1 MTPET
6 ITEKPQADSKPLLS
20 AAIVIFIAF
29 VGTVLSQ
36 PQILGRI
43 PIQNLLKNELH
54 VDRAGNAAFFFW
66 IGLAW
71 YFKPFVGIITDAF
84 PIFGTRRRS
93 YMILGATLATLGWIA
108 FYFTPHQYNK
118 LLIVAMFIDLF
129 MVVASTAAG
138 GYMVEAAQATS
149 GSGRLSSV
157 RNLAEQFSIL
167 VAGPAA
173 GFLGSIA
180 FGWTAAA
187 CGTVMFLMVPGT
199 VLFLHER
206 RIKIDS
212 KALLGNAGQQLVNVI
227 NAKTMWA
234 AAGLMAL
241 FYCAPGLY
249 TAVFYKQQNDLHFT
263 TQGQG
268 YLQLLSGLFG
278 MAAAAVYGGYA
289 CRRLSLRKLLIIS
302 ILFGMAANLVY
313 LFYSSQARAVAI
325 ESFNG
330 FGFVMAE
337 VALMDLAVRATP
349 AGSEGLGFSLMI
361 SVRNLMLFG
370 SDWFGSKMLE
380 TYHLSFNTLVLANA
394 TITFLAVPLVFLLPK
409 VILNARDADATQSAV
424 ELVPQ

>member
-149 GSGRLSSV
+149 GSG
-157 RNLAEQFSIL
+157 
-167 VAGPAA
+167 
-173 GFLGSIA
+173 
-180 FGWTAAA
+180 
-187 CGTVMFLMVPGT
+187 
-199 VLFLHER
+199 
-206 RIKIDS
+206 
-212 KALLGNAGQQLVNVI
+212 
-227 NAKTMWA
+227 
-234 AAGLMAL
+234 
-241 FYCAPGLY
+241 
-249 TAVFYKQQNDLHFT
+249 
-263 TQGQG
+263 
-268 YLQLLSGLFG
+268 
-278 MAAAAVYGGYA
+278 
-289 CRRLSLRKLLIIS
+289 
-302 ILFGMAANLVY
+302 
-313 LFYSSQARAVAI
+313 
-325 ESFNG
+325 
-330 FGFVMAE
+330 
-337 VALMDLAVRATP
+337 
-349 AGSEGLGFSLMI
+349 
-361 SVRNLMLFG
+361 
-370 SDWFGSKMLE
+370 
-380 TYHLSFNTLVLANA
+380 
-394 TITFLAVPLVFLLPK
+394 
-409 VILNARDADATQSAV
+409 
-424 ELVPQ
+424 